1 MRVPSQPAVTYAPAS
16 PPDRTRDIALI
27 IAVVE
32 RLETMQ
38 WNRDVEG
45 FTGLL
50 TPQAVWVTAF
60 GRRLTGWPE
69 IHDFTAKVLTPALGE
84 EYANYD
90 VEHITFLSHT
100 IAAVNVRQR
109 SVGPTGI
116 ALEGQAEGRPLYVM
130 SKQQGGWLIAA
141 GQNTKFQE
149 TQIAAQARAMEEL
162 PR

>member
-1 MRVPSQPAVTYAPAS
+1 MRVPSQPAVTYAPTS
-16 PPDRTRDIALI
+16 PPDRPRDIALI

-69 IHDFTAKVLTPALGE
+69 IHDFTA
-84 EYANYD
+84 
-90 VEHITFLSHT
+90 
-100 IAAVNVRQR
+100 
-109 SVGPTGI
+109 
-116 ALEGQAEGRPLYVM
+116 EGRPLYVM
-130 SKQQGGWLIAA
+130 SKQHRGWLIAA

-149 TQIAAQARAMEEL
+149 TQIAAQAQMIEA
-162 PR
+162 

>member
-1 MRVPSQPAVTYAPAS
+1 MRVPSQPAVTYAPTS
-16 PPDRTRDIALI
+16 PPDRPRDTALI

-69 IHDFTAKVLTPALGE
+69 IHDFTAKVLTPALSE
-84 EYANYD
+84 EYAYYD
-90 VEHITFLSHT
+90 VEHITFLSDT
-100 IAAVNVRQR
+100 IAAVNVRQCP
-109 SVGPTGI
+109 VGPTGI
-116 ALEGQAEGRPLYVM
+116 PLEGHEEGRPLYVM
-130 SKQQGGWLIAA
+130 SKQHRGWLIAA

-149 TQIAAQARAMEEL
+149 TQIAAQAQMIEA
-162 PR
+162 